1 MHFLFMATS
10 FTTGT
15 PSRQLF
21 LFAIPLLLS
30 NFFQQLYNI
39 VDSAIVGRLIGK
51 DALGAVGASFP
62 VIFAIIS
69 LIAGIAGGFT
79 IVISQ
84 YFGAKQFDKV
94 KATIT
99 TMYFFVFTF
108 GALASIF
115 ALVYSE
121 KIFLM
126 LDLPVHLLDKATTY
140 FNIYMSG
147 LVLFFG
153 YAATTAILRGLGDS
167 KTPLYFMIFSTLLN
181 IALDLL
187 FVYVLDFG
195 IAGVACATIIAQGIA
210 LIAIS
215 FYVHHKN
222 EHLRI
227 TWSTVF
233 FDFDIFKKALRIGLP
248 SGIQMVTV
256 SIGMV
261 IISRLVNGFG
271 TEVIA
276 AYSVAMRIDSLAVM
290 PAMAYSQ
297 AVATFTGQNV
307 GAGLFSRVMKGYK
320 TGLFQSLII
329 CILMTAVI
337 ILFGKSLMRI
347 FTDDAEIIRIGKE
360 YLVIVSSFYALF
372 VLLFNS
378 NGVLRGA
385 GDTLIPMFI
394 TIVALWVVRIPVAYY
409 LSGFWAE
416 RGIWWSVPAGWVVG
430 AVFSTLYFFSGK
442 WKTKGVITHHTE
454 NKAI

>member
-1 MHFLFMATS
+1 MATN
-10 FTTGT
+10 FTTGN

-21 LFAIPLLLS
+21 WFALPLLLG
-30 NFFQQLYNI
+30 NLFQQFYNI
-39 VDSAIVGRLIGK
+39 VDSAVVGRLIGK
-51 DALGAVGASFP
+51 DALGAVGASYP

-79 IVISQ
+79 VVISQ

-99 TMYFFVFTF
+99 TMYFFVFLF
-108 GALASIF
+108 GALASLF

-121 KIFLM
+121 YIFLL
-126 LDLPVHLLDKATTY
+126 LDLPTHLLDKATTY
-140 FNIYMSG
+140 FNIYMGG

-181 IALDLL
+181 IALDLF
-187 FVYVLDFG
+187 FVYVLGFG
-195 IAGVACATIIAQGIA
+195 VAGVAYATIIAQGVA

-222 EHLRI
+222 VHLRI
-227 TWSTVF
+227 SWSTIR
-233 FDFDIFKKALRIGLP
+233 FDFDIFKKAIRIGLP
-248 SGIQMVTV
+248 SGIQMVAV
-256 SIGMV
+256 SVGMV
-261 IISRLVNGFG
+261 VISRLVNGFG

-297 AVATFTGQNV
+297 AVATFTGQNI

-320 TGLFQSLII
+320 TGLFQSLIV
-329 CILMTAVI
+329 CIIMTTVI
-337 ILFGKSLMRI
+337 ILFGESLMRI

-372 VLLFNS
+372 VILFNS

-409 LSGFWAE
+409 LADFWAE
-416 RGIWWSVPAGWVVG
+416 RGVWWSVPAGWVVG

-442 WKTKGVITHHTE
+442 WKTKGVVKHKE
-454 NKAI
+454 DREVDDVSLS

>member
-1 MHFLFMATS
+1 MATN
-10 FTTGT
+10 FTTGN

-21 LFAIPLLLS
+21 WFALPLLLG
-30 NFFQQLYNI
+30 NLFQQFYNI
-39 VDSAIVGRLIGK
+39 VDSAVVGRLIGK
-51 DALGAVGASFP
+51 DALGAVGASYP

-79 IVISQ
+79 VVISQ

-99 TMYFFVFTF
+99 TMYFFVFLF
-108 GALASIF
+108 GALASLF

-121 KIFLM
+121 RIFLL
-126 LDLPVHLLDKATTY
+126 LDLPTHLLDKATTY

-181 IALDLL
+181 ITLDLF
-187 FVYVLDFG
+187 FVYVLGFG
-195 IAGVACATIIAQGIA
+195 VAGVAYATIIAQGVA

-222 EHLRI
+222 VHLRI
-227 TWSTVF
+227 SWSTIR
-233 FDFDIFKKALRIGLP
+233 FDFDIFKKAIRIGLP
-248 SGIQMVTV
+248 SGIQMVAV
-256 SIGMV
+256 SVGMV
-261 IISRLVNGFG
+261 VISRLVNGFG

-297 AVATFTGQNV
+297 AVATFTGQNI

-320 TGLFQSLII
+320 TGLFQSLIV
-329 CILMTAVI
+329 CIIMTTVI
-337 ILFGKSLMRI
+337 ILFGESLMRI

-372 VLLFNS
+372 VILFNS

-409 LSGFWAE
+409 LADFWAE
-416 RGIWWSVPAGWVVG
+416 RGVWWSVPAGWVVG

-442 WKTKGVITHHTE
+442 WKTKGVVKHKE
-454 NKAI
+454 DREVDDVSLS

>member
-1 MHFLFMATS
+1 MATR
-10 FTTGT
+10 FTTGN

-21 LFAIPLLLS
+21 GFALPLLIGNL
-30 NFFQQLYNI
+30 FQQFYNI
-39 VDSAIVGRLIGK
+39 VDSAVVGRLIGK
-51 DALGAVGASFP
+51 DALGAVGASYP

-69 LIAGIAGGFT
+69 LISGIAGGFT
-79 IVISQ
+79 VVISQ
-84 YFGAKQFDKV
+84 YFGAKQMDKV
-94 KATIT
+94 KAAIT
-99 TMYFFVFTF
+99 TMYFFVFIFSTF
-108 GALASIF
+108 ATILSLF
-115 ALVYSE
+115 YSE
-121 KIFLM
+121 KIFL
-126 LDLPVHLLDKATTY
+126 LLELPINLLDEATTY
-140 FNIYMSG
+140 FNIYISG

-181 IALDLL
+181 IALDLF
-187 FVYVLDFG
+187 FVYHLGYGVE
-195 IAGVACATIIAQGIA
+195 GVAYATIIAQGLA
-210 LIAIS
+210 LVAIS
-215 FYVHHKN
+215 IYVHYKN
-222 EHLRI
+222 VHLRLGWKDI
-227 TWSTVF
+227 R
-233 FDFDIFKKALRIGLP
+233 FDFAIFRKALRIGLP
-248 SGIQMVTV
+248 SGIQMVSV
-256 SIGMV
+256 SVGMV
-261 IISRLVNGFG
+261 VISKLVNSFG

-329 CILMTAVI
+329 CVIMTAII
-337 ILFGKSLMRI
+337 ILFGENLMRV
-347 FTDDAEIIRIGKE
+347 FTEDAEIIRIGKE

-409 LSGFWAE
+409 LSDLWAE
-416 RGIWWSVPAGWVVG
+416 RGIWWSVPAGWTIG

-442 WKTKGVITHHTE
+442 WKTKGVVKYE
-454 NKAI
+454 ANK

>member
-1 MHFLFMATS
+1 MATR
-10 FTTGT
+10 FTTGN

-21 LFAIPLLLS
+21 KFAMPLLLG
-30 NFFQQLYNI
+30 NLFQQFYNI
-39 VDSAIVGRLIGK
+39 VDSAVVGRLIGK
-51 DALGAVGASFP
+51 DALGAVGASYP

-79 IVISQ
+79 VVISQ
-84 YFGAKQFDKV
+84 YFGAKQLEKV

-99 TMYFFVFTF
+99 TMYFFVFIL
-108 GALASIF
+108 GALAAIL
-115 ALVYSE
+115 ALCCSE
-121 KIFLM
+121 EIFLL
-126 LDLPVHLLDKATTY
+126 LDLPINLIDEATTY
-140 FNIYMSG
+140 FDIYISG

-181 IALDLL
+181 IALDLI
-187 FVYVLDFG
+187 FVYVLG
-195 IAGVACATIIAQGIA
+195 LGVAGVAYATIVAQGVA
-210 LIAIS
+210 LVAIG

-222 EHLRI
+222 VHLRI
-227 TWSTVF
+227 SWSTLR
-233 FDFDIFKKALRIGLP
+233 FDFAIFQKAIRIGLP
-248 SGIQMVTV
+248 SGIQMVAV
-256 SIGMV
+256 SVGMV
-261 IISRLVNGFG
+261 VISRLVNGFG

-276 AYSVAMRIDSLAVM
+276 AYSVAMRIDSLAIM

-320 TGLFQSLII
+320 TGLLQSLIV
-329 CILMTAVI
+329 CMLMTIIVI
-337 ILFGKSLMRI
+337 FFGESLMRI
-347 FTDDAEIIRIGKE
+347 FTMDTEIIRIGKE

-372 VLLFNS
+372 VILFNS

-409 LSGFWAE
+409 LSDFWAE
-416 RGIWWSVPAGWVVG
+416 QGIWWSVPIGWAVG

-442 WKTKGVITHHTE
+442 WKTKGVVKYE
-454 NKAI
+454 ANK